1 MVEALG
7 QWVISKNLRPN
18 KNIADDY
25 INLLQTSQARLDG
38 FNQALKKYN
47 QSLVYCYQDSKDL
60 AVIQLKKILSV
71 NPKYLRAHQ
80 LLSLLY
86 IDAEEWEK
94 AHKELLKCVQI
105 DANNTMTLRYMREVN
120 RMLAPE
126 EGEKNIQKKVTSNG
140 VVRYQSGNETIIQPV
155 KMK

>member
-1 MVEALG
+1 MSLVPG
-7 QWVISKNLRPN
+7 
-18 KNIADDY
+18 
-25 INLLQTSQARLDG
+25 SQARLDG

-126 EGEKNIQKKVTSNG
+126 EGEKNIQKKVT
-140 VVRYQSGNETIIQPV
+140 
-155 KMK
+155 

>member
-94 AHKELLKCVQI
+94 AHKELLKC
-105 DANNTMTLRYMREVN
+105 
-120 RMLAPE
+120 
-126 EGEKNIQKKVTSNG
+126 G
-140 VVRYQSGNETIIQPV
+140 
-155 KMK
+155 